1 MFCCVLSQN
10 ILLLLQGKNAKCKQY
25 VGHSAHV
32 TNVRFTYDGSK
43 LVSTGGADLSIMV
56 WSNEGNQGISSLEE
70 DEGTDSEAEE
80 EG

>member
-1 MFCCVLSQN
+1 M
-10 ILLLLQGKNAKCKQY
+10 
-25 VGHSAHV
+25 